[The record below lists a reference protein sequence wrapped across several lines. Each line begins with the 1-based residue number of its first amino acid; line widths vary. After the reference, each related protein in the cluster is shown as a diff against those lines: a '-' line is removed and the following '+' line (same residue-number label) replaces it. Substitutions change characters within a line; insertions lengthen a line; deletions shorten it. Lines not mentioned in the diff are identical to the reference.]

1 MDDVDPEE
9 LAVSCAGRHVQV
21 ARNSE
26 RSGSLTTHLTV
37 TYRAG
42 DGIRR
47 PLLGNG
53 SSVLLCDG
61 MGGRLLAVNGVDGTQ
76 EAMELNQGWTE
87 TITGGRR
94 QFEQLRLGVL
104 WPRSLGPLSR
114 RADCEVAS

>member
-1 MDDVDPEE
+1 
-9 LAVSCAGRHVQV
+9 
-21 ARNSE
+21 
-26 RSGSLTTHLTV
+26 
-37 TYRAG
+37 
-42 DGIRR
+42 
-47 PLLGNG
+47 
-53 SSVLLCDG
+53 
-61 MGGRLLAVNGVDGTQ
+61 VDGTQ